1 MDHMPDWLRTELE
14 DMHAAAQS
22 EAGATH
28 EEVESLRSLIGR
40 LNFNDFFS
48 EKPDLRA
55 LLAAGRI

>member
-1 MDHMPDWLRTELE
+1 MLACAELE
-14 DMHAAAQS
+14 DMHVAAQS

-28 EEVESLRSLIGR
+28 EEVESLRSLIER
-40 LNFNDFFS
+40 LNYNDFFS

>member
-1 MDHMPDWLRTELE
+1 MDPLPAELE
-14 DMHAAAQS
+14 DMHAAAQG

-48 EKPDLRA
+48 EKRDLRA